1 MSAGKRSG
9 GRGGDEGVSDEA
21 LMLCVQVGEHSS
33 LQELV
38 GRYERSLYNF
48 LARYTGDAHLA
59 EDIFQETFLHLIERR
74 EQFDP
79 DRGFRPWLYSIAA
92 NLARDACRRRD
103 VRSRFSAEVFA
114 GKGVQEP
121 PDVEAERR
129 EEMDLVRA
137 TLAELPEDAR
147 SMVLLH
153 FYQGLRYKEVAEI
166 LDVPVGTVKSRVHWA
181 VERLCRAWSEGVPSA
196 VNEAGAKVGH
206 EGRRSR
212 RS

>member
-9 GRGGDEGVSDEA
+9 SRGGEEGVSDEA
-21 LMLCVQVGEHSS
+21 LMLCVQAGELSS
-33 LQELV
+33 LEDLV

-48 LARYTGDAHLA
+48 LARYTGDTHLA
-59 EDIFQETFLHLIERR
+59 EDIFQETFLRLVERR

-79 DRGFRPWLYSIAA
+79 DRGFRAWVYSIAA
-92 NLARDACRRRD
+92 NLARDACRRRE
-103 VRSRFSAEVFA
+103 VRSRFAAEVFA
-114 GKGVQEP
+114 GTGVQEP

-129 EEMDLVRA
+129 EEMELVRA
-137 TLAELPEDAR
+137 TLVQLPEDAR

-181 VERLCRAWSEGVPSA
+181 VEKLCRAWSEGVATVASD
-196 VNEAGAKVGH
+196 AGAKVGLDT
-206 EGRRSR
+206 RRSR
-212 RS
+212 A

>member
-9 GRGGDEGVSDEA
+9 GRGDEGVSDEA
-21 LMLCVQVGEHSS
+21 LMLCVQAGEFSS

-38 GRYERSLYNF
+38 GRYERNLYNF

-59 EDIFQETFLHLIERR
+59 EDIFQETFLRLIERR

-92 NLARDACRRRD
+92 NLARDACRRRE
-103 VRSRFSAEVFA
+103 VRSRFGAEALVERA
-114 GKGVQEP
+114 VQEP

-181 VERLCRAWSEGVPSA
+181 VERLCRAWSEGAPSA
-196 VNEAGAKVGH
+196 VNEAGAKVGSDT
-206 EGRRSR
+206 RRSR
-212 RS
+212 MS